1 MHAAHKIAFRPALVV
16 PLLLAAAS
24 ALPAQL
30 RAGAARRTV
39 TPDLDKH
46 GPVYLAGFGLNRRA
60 TGIHDDLW
68 ARCLA
73 LEVGGRRLALCGVD
87 SIGLF
92 YEDVEKIRGLVRSQS
107 AAPADV
113 VVASS
118 HDHQAPDTMGLWGPN
133 LRVSGLNE
141 AYNAFL
147 IERTAEAALAALGSL
162 RPALVR
168 LARFHSPELDTFIHD
183 NRPPVVHDAELV
195 VLSASERDG
204 SPIGTLVNWANHP
217 EALGSKN
224 TLVTADYPAYLYARL
239 EELSGGVAV
248 FINGAI
254 GGMQSPLGTEVRD
267 PDTGAE
273 VPDGTFRKAE
283 LIGRRVAE
291 LAAQAV
297 RQTRPVTINRMEY
310 REQLISIPVT
320 NAAFQKAAAA
330 GLFQGRKPIH
340 SETSTTTPV
349 GCIRL
354 SRGRRPVLEI
364 ALVPGE
370 LYPELSVGGVERYAG
385 ADFPDAPAEPP
396 IKALMRAPYR
406 MLFGLANDEIGYIIP
421 KAEWDETEPW
431 LRNSPRRWYGEVNS
445 VGPEAAPRIVAALQ
459 RLLGKQE

>member
-1 MHAAHKIAFRPALVV
+1 MHAARHTAFRPALALL
-16 PLLLAAAS
+16 LLLAAAS
-24 ALPAQL
+24 ALPAHL

-39 TPDLDKH
+39 TPDLGEH
-46 GPVYLAGFGLNRRA
+46 APVYLAGFGLNRRA

-73 LEVGGRRLALCGVD
+73 LEAGGRRVALCGVD

-92 YEDVEKIRGLVRSQS
+92 YEDVQRIRGAVRSQW

-118 HDHQAPDTMGLWGPN
+118 HDHQAPDTMGLWGASPG
-133 LRVSGLNE
+133 VSGLNE

-147 IERTAEAALAALGSL
+147 IERTAEAAVAALRSL
-162 RPALVR
+162 RPAVVR

-183 NRPPVVHDAELV
+183 NRPPVVHDSELV
-195 VLSASERDG
+195 ILSATGRDG

-224 TLVTADYPAYLYARL
+224 TLVTADYPAHLYARL
-239 EELSGGVAV
+239 EELLGGVAV

-254 GGMQSPLGTEVRD
+254 GGMQSPLGTRIRD
-267 PDTGAE
+267 PATGAD
-273 VPDGTFRKAE
+273 VPDGSFRKAE

-297 RQTRPVTINRMEY
+297 RRAQDVAINRIEY
-310 REQLISIPVT
+310 RERLISIPVT
-320 NAAFQKAAAA
+320 NAAFQKAAEA
-330 GLFQGRKPIH
+330 GVFKGRKPIH
-340 SETSTTTPV
+340 AEASTTTPV
-349 GCIRL
+349 GYIRM

-385 ADFPDAPAEPP
+385 ADFADAPVEPA
-396 IKALMRAPYR
+396 IKPLMRAPYR

-421 KAEWDETEPW
+421 KAEWDEKEPW
-431 LRNSPRRWYGEVNS
+431 LRNSPGRWYGEVNS

-459 RLLGKQE
+459 ELLGKR

>member
-1 MHAAHKIAFRPALVV
+1 MYAVDKTAFRPAAVL
-16 PLLLAAAS
+16 LLLAAAS
-24 ALPAQL
+24 AASAQL
-30 RAGAARRTV
+30 RAGAARRTI

-73 LEVGGRRLALCGVD
+73 LEAGGRRLALCGVD

-92 YEDVEKIRGLVRSQS
+92 YEDVEKIRSVVRSQLGS
-107 AAPADV
+107 PVDV

-118 HDHQAPDTMGLWGPN
+118 HDHQASDTMGLWGPSPG
-133 LRVSGLNE
+133 VSGLNE
-141 AYNAFL
+141 AYNSFL
-147 IERTAEAALAALGSL
+147 IERTAEAALAALRSL
-162 RPALVR
+162 RPAVVR
-168 LARFHSPELDTFIHD
+168 LARFHSPELDTFLHD
-183 NRPPVVHDAELV
+183 NRPPVVHDAGLV

-204 SPIGTLVNWANHP
+204 GPIGTLVNWANHP

-254 GGMQSPLGTEVRD
+254 GGMQSPLGAKVRD
-267 PDTGAE
+267 PATGAE
-273 VPDGTFRKAE
+273 VADGTFRKAE

-291 LAAQAV
+291 LAAQAL
-297 RQTRPVTINRMEY
+297 RDRGPSAINRIEY

-330 GLFQGRKPIH
+330 GVFKGRKPIQA
-340 SETSTTTPV
+340 EANTTTPV

-354 SRGRRPVLEI
+354 SGGRRPVLEI

-370 LYPELSVGGVERYAG
+370 LYPELSVGGIERYAG
-385 ADFPDAPAEPP
+385 ADFPDAPAEAP
-396 IKALMRAPYR
+396 IKSLMRAPYR

-421 KAEWDETEPW
+421 KAEWDEKEPW
-431 LRNSPRRWYGEVNS
+431 LQNSPRRWYGEVNS

-459 RLLGKQE
+459 QLLGKR

>member
-1 MHAAHKIAFRPALVV
+1 MHAVHKTAFRPAAVLL
-16 PLLLAAAS
+16 LLLAATS
-24 ALPAQL
+24 AAPAQL
-30 RAGAARRTV
+30 RAGAARRTI

-73 LEVGGRRLALCGVD
+73 LEAGGRRLALCGVD

-92 YEDVEKIRGLVRSQS
+92 YEDVEKIRSVVRSQLGS
-107 AAPADV
+107 PADV

-118 HDHQAPDTMGLWGPN
+118 HDHQAPDTMGLWGPS
-133 LRVSGLNE
+133 LGVSGLNE

-147 IERTAEAALAALGSL
+147 IERTAEAALAALRSL

-168 LARFHSPELDTFIHD
+168 LARFHSPELDAFIHD

-195 VLSASERDG
+195 VLSASEQGG

-254 GGMQSPLGTEVRD
+254 GGMQSPLGAKVRD
-267 PDTGAE
+267 PATGAE
-273 VPDGTFRKAE
+273 VADGTFRKAE

-297 RQTRPVTINRMEY
+297 RHSGPATINRIEY

-330 GLFQGRKPIH
+330 GVFKGRKPIH
-340 SETSTTTPV
+340 AEANTTTPV

-385 ADFPDAPAEPP
+385 ADFPDAPAEAP
-396 IKALMRAPYR
+396 IKTLMRAPYR

-421 KAEWDETEPW
+421 KAEWDEKEPW

-445 VGPEAAPRIVAALQ
+445 VGPDAAPRIVAALQ
-459 RLLGKQE
+459 QLLGKR